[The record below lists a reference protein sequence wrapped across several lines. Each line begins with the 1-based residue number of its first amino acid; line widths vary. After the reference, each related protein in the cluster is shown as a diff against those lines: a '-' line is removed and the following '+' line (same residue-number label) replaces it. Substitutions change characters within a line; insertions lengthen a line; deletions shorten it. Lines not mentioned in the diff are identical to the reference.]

1 MQTQIERLV
10 VAFNLD
16 DGNTFR
22 GASVSEIT
30 TYEDGRSITSQ
41 RPISE
46 ADADDLIGNVDA
58 QAVAK
63 LQDVTAERDEL
74 LSEIETLK
82 LQIPAPIGPRQI
94 TPEDFL
100 TRFSPAD
107 IVAIDQSKDPRVV
120 VAKVT
125 LQTRSSLIDLDSQVL
140 SDLLDGLVAGGVEID
155 DDERARLLA

>member
-1 MQTQIERLV
+1 MHKIKERLV
-10 VAFNLD
+10 VVFND
-16 DGNTFR
+16 DGSFK
-22 GASVSEIT
+22 GASLDERTIL
-30 TYEDGRSITSQ
+30 EDGRTLNEQ
-41 RPISE
+41 RPLDE
-46 ADADDLIGNVDA
+46 DDADALIGKVDA
-58 QAVAK
+58 EVVAQ
-63 LQDVTAERDEL
+63 LESVIAERDSL
-74 LSEIETLK
+74 LGEIETLK
-82 LQIPAPIGPRQI
+82 SQVPAPIGARQI

-100 TRFSPAD
+100 TRFSPDD